1 MTAGKASRA
10 LTRYALL
17 VALAMVLSWLESMVP
32 LSLVV
37 PGVKLGLANLV
48 VIFALY
54 RLGPRQAVVISLVRV
69 LLVTL
74 TFGNAFGFA
83 YSLAGAALSLGVM
96 IPLRRS
102 GKFSLLGVSIA
113 GGVCHNIGQ
122 ILVAMAVLG
131 TAELLWYLPA
141 LLAAGTAAGVCIG
154 AAGALVTARG
164 KL

>member
-83 YSLAGAALSLGVM
+83 YSLAGASLSLGVM
-96 IPLRRS
+96 IPLRGS

-154 AAGALVTARG
+154 AAGALVTARV

>member
-54 RLGPRQAVVISLVRV
+54 RLGPRQAAVISLVRV

-154 AAGALVTARG
+154 AAGALVTARV